1 MISTMSTSTTS
12 TASDPRPYVPERR
25 GILFIISAPSGTGKT
40 TLCKQITTSVPG
52 IWHSVSYTTRQPR
65 PGEEHGRE
73 YFFIEEKIFQDM
85 VAKNEFM
92 EYAHVYGNW
101 YGTPRKALMDKM
113 EQGIDVL
120 LEIDVQGA
128 LQIKKKVQDA
138 VYIFILPPSM
148 ETLRTRL
155 QSRASDTPEEIQRRL
170 QKVKEEVWSY
180 REYYYI
186 VRNDNLEQSL
196 KELQSVFL
204 AERLKTKRLDMH
216 WLEQNFILEKE
227 SKPGD
232 RDQSSIA
239 KGSTAHHD

>member
-1 MISTMSTSTTS
+1 MTTSATTSNVSTSTPS
-12 TASDPRPYVPERR
+12 QGHHSPERR

-40 TLCKQITTSVPG
+40 TLCKQIAASVPG
-52 IWHSVSYTTRQPR
+52 LWHSVSCTTRKPR

-73 YFFIEEKIFQDM
+73 YFYIEEKTFQDM
-85 VAKNEFM
+85 IARNEFM
-92 EYAHVYGNW
+92 EYAHVYGHW

-128 LQIKKKVQDA
+128 MQIKKKFEDG

-148 ETLRTRL
+148 DSLRTRL
-155 QSRASDTPEEIQRRL
+155 QSRASDSQEEILRRL

-186 VRNDNLEQSL
+186 VRNDDLSQSL
-196 KELQSVFL
+196 SELQSIFL
-204 AERLKTKRLDMH
+204 AERLKTKRLDIN
-216 WLEQNFILEKE
+216 WLEQNFILEKDT
-227 SKPGD
+227 KQID
-232 RDQSSIA
+232 RDLP
-239 KGSTAHHD
+239 STK